1 MTTMITTQ
9 AVHIAAYLLLKNHR
23 PTVRRL
29 SPQQFSFE
37 FPDEALADLTDYQN
51 GAVVSARLLAD
62 AHATI
67 KCLMRTA
74 SAPTTPTGAAGQAG
88 AR

>member
-37 FPDEALADLTDYQN
+37 FPDAALADLTDYQN

-67 KCLMRTA
+67 KRLMRMA
-74 SAPTTPTGAAGQAG
+74 APAGPQAG